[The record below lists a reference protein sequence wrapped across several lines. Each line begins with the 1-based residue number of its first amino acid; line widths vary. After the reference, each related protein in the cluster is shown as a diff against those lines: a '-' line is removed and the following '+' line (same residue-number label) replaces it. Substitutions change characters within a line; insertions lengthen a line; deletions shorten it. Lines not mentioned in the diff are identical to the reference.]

1 MAARIY
7 HVHPLVAGP
16 LAAWPDLLARVR
28 AMGFDHVCLAPPF
41 APDPGGDIYVTADHE
56 ALHPA
61 LAWDGDAD
69 SGIGHIAGL
78 AARQGLRLM
87 LDLVLY
93 QVAADS
99 TLRQRAPDWFS
110 TGFCGGAPDP
120 RRAPARPDAA
130 APRFGATDTAEG
142 LTDWWAGRL
151 ARLTRA
157 GVAGFRAVEPNRVP
171 PAVWRRLIERLCP
184 EAPETLLLAWTPG
197 TDRGVIARLA
207 GAGFDLVASSV
218 AWWDGRAPWLM
229 EEMATLR
236 PVAPAIGSPE
246 PSFFDRLA
254 ARLPAG
260 TDIAAAYR
268 HALRRTAATMTGM
281 FVPMGFEYAT
291 RRAFDAARASPE
303 DLQRAQADAPCDLGN
318 DIAAANVLLERLAA
332 DGLGAAARQLTPASA
347 TATALLRWD
356 TPDPRDAGR
365 AVVVVLNPDPG
376 ATAALPLP
384 LAPLPPQA
392 GAAFGAPKVLYG
404 CPDAIAP
411 LAPGEVRVLA
421 YTRPPAITRTAPAPA
436 LARDPAVS
444 TRIAIERIAPSV
456 PDGDYA
462 AKRVVGE
469 TVTVSADI
477 VADGHEVL
485 AASLLWRAAGAA
497 SWQREPMTPVNNDR
511 WEAAFAPM
519 RIGPHEFTVEAW
531 WDVWGTFRHDLHA
544 KHAAGVP
551 VMLEIEE
558 GRRMIAA
565 AAERAEGP
573 KLEKLAIILERFET
587 ADAPARVALLLS
599 DAAMAAMEAV
609 DAREF
614 RVRHEPSL
622 RLDVD
627 RPQAAFASWYEL
639 FPRSV
644 TTDPSRHGTFNDVI
658 ARLPA
663 IRAMGFD
670 VLYFPPIH
678 PIGHTN
684 RKGRNN
690 ALHAGPDDVGS
701 PYAIGSEAG
710 GHDAIHPQLGTLE
723 DFRRLVAAA
732 KAQELEIAL
741 DFAIQ
746 CSPDHPWLKQHPEW
760 FRWRPDGSLRY
771 AENPPKKYEDIVNP
785 DFYAPGAFPALWLA
799 LRDVVQFW
807 IDQGVRIFRVDNP
820 HTKPMPFWRWMIAHI
835 RGRHPDVIFLAE
847 AFTRPKVMYRLAK
860 VGFTQSYTYFTWR
873 NTRQEITE
881 YLTELTTP
889 PVSDFFRPN
898 FFVNTPDIN
907 PPFLQTGGRPA
918 FLIRAALA
926 TMLSG
931 LWGMYS
937 GFEICE
943 AAPLPGREEYLDAEK
958 YEIRV
963 RDFNA
968 PGNIVA
974 EIAALN
980 RIRREHPALQTHLG
994 VEFLPAYND
1003 QVLVFRKRVP
1013 DDREMI
1019 LVAVSFDPHTAQE
1032 TDFELPLWE
1041 FAQPDGGA
1049 LDAVDLMR
1057 GHRFTWHGKRQH
1069 LRLDPADLPFAIWQ
1083 VTAPGVPQ

>member
-16 LAAWPDLLARVR
+16 LAAWADLLARVR
-28 AMGFDHVCLAPPF
+28 DMGFDHVCLAPPF

-56 ALHPA
+56 SLHPA
-61 LAWDGDAD
+61 LNWDGDAD

-78 AARQGLRLM
+78 AAQQGLRLM

-93 QVAADS
+93 QVAADA
-99 TLRQRAPDWFS
+99 TVRQRAPDWFS

-130 APRFGATDTAEG
+130 APRFGATDTAEA
-142 LTDWWAGRL
+142 LTDWWAERVSRL
-151 ARLTRA
+151 IRV
-157 GVAGFRAVEPNRVP
+157 GVAGFRAVEPDRVP
-171 PAVWRRLIERLCP
+171 AAVWRRLIERTRP
-184 EAPETLLLAWTPG
+184 AATETLMLAWTPG
-197 TDRGVIARLA
+197 TDRGLITRLA
-207 GAGFDLVASSV
+207 GAGFDLVAASV
-218 AWWDGRAPWLM
+218 AWWDGRASWLM

-236 PVAPAIGSPE
+236 AVAPAIGSPE

-254 ARLPAG
+254 SRLPWG
-260 TDIAAAYR
+260 TDIAAAYS
-268 HALRRTAATMTGM
+268 HALRRTAVTMSGM

-303 DLQRAQADAPCDLGN
+303 DLQRARAEALCDLSE
-318 DIAAANVLLERLAA
+318 DIAAANDLLERVAA
-332 DGLGAAARQLTPASA
+332 YSLGDATRQLTPSSA
-347 TATALLRWD
+347 TATALLRCD
-356 TPDPRDAGR
+356 APDPRDAGR
-365 AVVVVLNPDPG
+365 AAVVLLNPDLG
-376 ATAALPLP
+376 AAVPLPLP

-392 GAAFGAPKVLYG
+392 GAAFGLSEPIDG
-404 CPDAIAP
+404 CTDAMSP
-411 LAPGEVRVLA
+411 LSPGEVRVLS
-421 YTRPPAITRTAPAPA
+421 YMRAPVIAETGQAPK
-436 LARDPAVS
+436 LERNTGVS
-444 TRIAIERIAPSV
+444 TRIAIEKIAPLV

-469 TVTVSADI
+469 TVTVSADV

-485 AASLLWRAAGAA
+485 AAALLWRAADET
-497 SWQREPMTPVNNDR
+497 SWRRDPMTLVNNDR
-511 WEAAFAPM
+511 WEAAFAPA
-519 RIGPHEFTVEAW
+519 RIGPHEFTIEAW
-531 WDVWGTFRHDLHA
+531 WDIWGTFRHDLHA
-544 KHAAGVP
+544 KHEAGVQ
-551 VMLEIEE
+551 VTLEIEE

-573 KLEKLAIILERFET
+573 KLEKLAIVLERFDT
-587 ADAPARVALLLS
+587 ADAAERVALLLS
-599 DAAMAAMEAV
+599 DATMAAMEAV
-609 DAREF
+609 DPREF
-614 RVRHEPSL
+614 LVRHEPPL

-639 FPRSV
+639 FPRSA
-644 TTDPSRHGTFNDVI
+644 TTDPSHHGTFNDVI

-690 ALHAGPDDVGS
+690 ALRAQPDDVGS
-701 PYAIGSEAG
+701 PYAIGSEEG

-732 KAQELEIAL
+732 KAHELEIAL

-746 CSPDHPWLKQHPEW
+746 CSPDHPWLKQHPDW

-785 DFYAPGAFPALWLA
+785 DFYAPGAFPALWHA

-807 IDQGVRIFRVDNP
+807 VDQGVRIFRVDNP
-820 HTKPMPFWRWMIAHI
+820 HTKPMPFWRWMIADI
-835 RGRHPDVIFLAE
+835 RHRNPHVIFLAE

-860 VGFTQSYTYFTWR
+860 LGFTQSYTYFTWR
-873 NTRQEITE
+873 NTKQEITE
-881 YLTELTTP
+881 YLTELNTP

-943 AAPLPGREEYLDAEK
+943 SAPLPGREEYLDAEK
-958 YEIRV
+958 YQIRV
-963 RDFNA
+963 RDYNA

-994 VEFLPAYND
+994 LQFLPAYND
-1003 QVLVFRKRVP
+1003 QILLFAKRVP
-1013 DDREMI
+1013 EDREMI
-1019 LVAVSFDPHTAQE
+1019 VVAVSFDPHSVQE
-1032 TDFELPLWE
+1032 ADFELPLWE
-1041 FAQPDGGA
+1041 FAQPDDGA

-1057 GHRFTWHGKRQH
+1057 GHRFTWHGKHQH

-1083 VTAPGVPQ
+1083 VTAPGVPK